1 MENPFYPKKDFPIL
15 EPVSDSLTS
24 RLRNVL
30 DNEISFNGE
39 HENYCVCIVDIVN
52 SSRITAPLLKEK
64 VSRYYSIFLNSM
76 AMIAKEFGGKVV
88 KNVGDSLLYYFPQT
102 SDDSN
107 KDNFVAPLEC
117 SVAMLE
123 AHYVINQKMCE
134 EELPPVNYRI
144 SADYGSI
151 ITAKTVATAN
161 EDVFGATVNMCAKI
175 NRFAMPNRMVIG
187 GDLFEVVKSFDGYQF
202 EPVAVYQSGFKF
214 QYTVYSVKY
223 HKLRSRIFSE

>member
-1 MENPFYPKKDFPIL
+1 MEDPSYTKGNLPAL
-15 EPVSDSLTS
+15 VPVSDSLTV
-24 RLRNVL
+24 RLKNVL

-52 SSRITAPLLKEK
+52 SSRITAALPKEK

-107 KDNFVAPLEC
+107 KNNFIDPLEC
-117 SVAMLE
+117 SMAMIE
-123 AHYVINQKMCE
+123 AHDVINQKMRE

-144 SADYGSI
+144 SADYGSV
-151 ITAKTVATAN
+151 ITAKTITSSN

-175 NRFAMPNRMVIG
+175 NHIAMPNRMVIG
-187 GDLFEVVKSFDGYQF
+187 GDLFEIVKSFGRYQF
-202 EPVAVYQSGFKF
+202 EPVAAYQSGFKF

-223 HKLRSRIFSE
+223 HKFTSRVFSE